1 MPGAIP
7 STLGKIAWLG
17 RRRRSSSS
25 SGRFHNL
32 TGIRRRAR
40 DPRPQNLHR
49 PRHLTEL
56 FPINA
61 ARPRRGRRSPQPIH
75 GRLSRQDLD
84 QRHLR
89 VPILQHHGPVVGAF
103 GDVDVF
109 EQRPDAEAEDA
120 GGEVFPRGAEGA
132 GAAAPAVGADGD
144 GGEEIPAGPGPFAA
158 RGEFVG
164 EPDGAGEV
172 FGGRVD
178 AHVAVTA
185 RVGRTGVFR
194 I

>member
-7 STLGKIAWLG
+7 STLGEIA
-17 RRRRSSSS
+17 RRRSS

-32 TGIRRRAR
+32 TGIRRCAGN
-40 DPRPQNLHR
+40 PRSQNLHR

-56 FPINA
+56 FPIHA
-61 ARPRRGRRSPQPIH
+61 ARPRRGRRSPQPI
-75 GRLSRQDLD
+75 RRQLSGQDLH

-89 VPILQHHGPVVGAF
+89 VPILQHHGPVIGAF

-120 GGEVFPRGAEGA
+120 GREVFPRGAEGA

-158 RGEFVG
+158 RGEFIR

-172 FGGRVD
+172 GGGRVD
-178 AHVAVTA
+178 AHVAVSA
-185 RVGRTGVFR
+185 RVGRTGGFR